1 MHRELRKFTFIFRC
15 NTHLF
20 TRLSRVT
27 ARYHSIITV
36 VCITVCKPRFEN
48 LFVGISDS
56 VWIIFYHLFGATS
69 RQCCVTRPTSSRRPL
84 GQSPPVFAPPHSTPP
99 FSSAYSDWFEAPSI
113 WKSHAVRNTNS
124 ESRFANGYANDCNTK
139 GPGSEDSETLT
150 TPLRVPPTCTRGLAD
165 KSPNMERPPSAT
177 R

>member
-56 VWIIFYHLFGATS
+56 VWIIFYHLLAQLLVNVVSLAQFQVDDHWGN
-69 RQCCVTRPTSSRRPL
+69 PPL
-84 GQSPPVFAPPHSTPP
+84 CSPLLTPHHHSLPHIP
-99 FSSAYSDWFEAPSI
+99 IDLRCHQWCEQKMQSI
-113 WKSHAVRNTNS
+113 WKSHAVRNTNKQILGIATV
-124 ESRFANGYANDCNTK
+124 SRFWPWINGVCGD
-139 GPGSEDSETLT
+139 GLDDIDILGGSHRRRFVT
-150 TPLRVPPTCTRGLAD
+150 
-165 KSPNMERPPSAT
+165 
-177 R
+177 